1 MIKMLKKRWAL
12 ILFAALASNYSV
24 AGNATASLVVG
35 GTAHQALFDV
45 DLIGDVG
52 FAVGS
57 GGRIFRTEDGGQNW
71 ALEANDNSLSLLGVS
86 FSTSGAVAV
95 GQFGA
100 IVIRESGG
108 TWRTV
113 ESGTSERIFNV
124 DINNSGQVVAVG
136 AFGLILRSSDR
147 GETWTRVS
155 PDWSQMFYDPDMRL
169 GGFFEPNVYGVKI
182 SESGRVW
189 VVGELALVM
198 VSNDSGLTWTAKH
211 AGGSSAEEVS
221 STLSAIDVR
230 ADGTAYAVGQEGYIL
245 KSIDQGNTWNKL
257 NAATHQNLLGVTSL
271 ASGLV
276 VAPGMRAILL
286 SYDDGENWFAA
297 EGLDVKTGWYG
308 SVAISAEN
316 QEAIIVGN
324 NSNIIKINYKKL

>member
-1 MIKMLKKRWAL
+1 MIKILEKYWAL
-12 ILFAALASNYSV
+12 VFLTVLTSSASI
-24 AGNATASLVVG
+24 AGNVTADLIVG
-35 GTAHQALFDV
+35 GTAHQALFDI
-45 DLIGDVG
+45 DLNGDVG

-57 GGRIFRTEDGGQNW
+57 GGRIFRTDDGGRTW
-71 ALEANDNSLSLLGVS
+71 LLEANDNSLSLLGVS

-100 IVIRESGG
+100 IVLRDSNGS
-108 TWRTV
+108 WRTV

-124 DINNSGQVVAVG
+124 DINSSGEVVAVG
-136 AFGLILRSSDR
+136 AFGLILRSTDR
-147 GETWTRVS
+147 GETWARVS
-155 PDWSQMFYDPDMRL
+155 PDWSEVFYDPDMRL

-198 VSNDSGLTWTAKH
+198 MSEDSGLTWAAKH
-211 AGGSSAEEVS
+211 AGGSSDEEVS

-245 KSIDQGNTWNKL
+245 KSVDQGHTWNTVK
-257 NAATHQNLLGVTSL
+257 AATHQNLLGVTSL
-271 ASGLV
+271 SSGLV

-286 SYDDGENWFAA
+286 SFDDGANWTTAD
-297 EGLDVKTGWYG
+297 GLDVKTGWYG

-316 QEAIIVGN
+316 KEAIVVGN
-324 NSNIIKINYKKL
+324 NSNIIKINYKN